1 MTGILTSSWYVTDK
15 EIEGQTVE
23 LVFHDHTACLSPA
36 KNEILLIELQTAL
49 TVTNSFFFF
58 PSFVQCASCNGLQI
72 TKLTRIPVSFS
83 RKSKGAF
90 GKIM

>member
-15 EIEGQTVE
+15 EIEGQTAE

-49 TVTNSFFFF
+49 TATNSFF
-58 PSFVQCASCNGLQI
+58 PSFVQCVSCNGLH
-72 TKLTRIPVSFS
+72 TMKFTRIPVSFS